1 VSTHQNCS
9 SNTEDGSNSIWVV
22 YFAICSDGSIYT
34 GITTDLA
41 RREHEHN
48 HTSKGAK
55 YTRSRRP
62 VKLIEIERFY
72 NLSNALI
79 EEKKLKKL
87 KKIQK
92 IKKLNAR
99 KPIGH
104 AP

>member
-9 SNTEDGSNSIWVV
+9 SNTEDESGAIWVV

-41 RREHEHN
+41 RREYEHN

-62 VKLIEIERFY
+62 VKLHGIFACESRSPAMKIEI
-72 NLSNALI
+72 NLKRMRKKN
-79 EEKKLKKL
+79 KLKLLFDRKL
-87 KKIQK
+87 SV
-92 IKKLNAR
+92 
-99 KPIGH
+99 
-104 AP
+104 